1 MYGKI
6 TKEENRQLKDINKRE
21 MTILVLIVFFVLLMG
36 LYSQMFFKKMDVSA
50 ANYLENLQAKVSIA
64 DTSGGKVQ

>member
-1 MYGKI
+1 
-6 TKEENRQLKDINKRE
+6 LKDINNRE

-50 ANYLENLQAKVSIA
+50 AAYLENLQAKVSIA
-64 DTSGGKVQ
+64 DTSGEKVQ